1 MEKRCF
7 RCLCVKPMEAFYAH
21 AAMADGRLGK
31 CRSCTK
37 DDVAAHRLANLEAV
51 RSYDKR
57 RAAMPHRIALRR
69 EVTAIWAANHP
80 ERKRAQMKVAQAVKT
95 GRLTRWPCCAV
106 PECDRKP
113 EAHHPD
119 YSAPLAV
126 SWLCRPHHMQ
136 AHAINDELEAA

>member
-7 RCLCVKPMEAFYAH
+7 RCLQTKVVDDFYAH
-21 AAMADGRLGK
+21 SAMRDGRLNK
-31 CRSCTK
+31 CIDCTK
-37 DDVAAHRLANLEAV
+37 GDMRAYRLANLERIRA
-51 RSYDKR
+51 YDIR
-57 RAAMPHRIALRR
+57 RAALPHRIAMTARVYAKWKAQHPDRRAAQVLVGNALR
-69 EVTAIWAANHP
+69 AG
-80 ERKRAQMKVAQAVKT
+80 K
-95 GRLTRWPCCAV
+95 LTRWPCCAV